1 MDSIKRIEL
10 EQIAGAAYDGG
21 WRTSDKEDLQ
31 KEYGFTDDELEIVMD
46 KLAEIENR

>member
-1 MDSIKRIEL
+1 MERIKL

-31 KEYGFTDDELEIVMD
+31 KEYGFTDDELEIVLD

>member
-1 MDSIKRIEL
+1 MDDIKRIEL

-21 WRTSDKEDLQ
+21 WRTSDKDLQ